1 MTQFI
6 KSHTIDE
13 MIASMA
19 AYLPGGEMFIAAQI
33 AGTNQYDL
41 LRGIGF
47 ALLDAENFV
56 KVYNAEFIPDATSAF
71 VEEWESALGIP
82 DDCFPGSSESDLSI
96 RKSHILIKLASLGVQ
111 TGDDFVNL
119 ASILGFPDTTVTPG
133 VNAGIT
139 PLSEARFTIVVA
151 FPAPSETIFPIDFP
165 IPFGSTQFSI
175 LECLF
180 TKLKPANCVIQFQ
193 AQTGVQSL
201 FQDGQEIEFQDNIFE
216 EF

>member
-6 KSHTIDE
+6 QSHTIDE

-19 AYLPGGEMFIAAQI
+19 SYLPGNEMFIAAKV
-33 AGTNQYDL
+33 AGTNQFDL
-41 LRGIGF
+41 LRGLGF

-56 KVYNAEFIPDATSAF
+56 QVYNAEFIPDNTSAF

-82 DDCFPGSSESDLSI
+82 DDCFPGPAESDLAI

-111 TGDDFVNL
+111 TSADFVNL
-119 ASILGFPDTTVTPG
+119 ATILGFPDTTVISG
-133 VNAGIT
+133 VNEGIT
-139 PLSEARFTIVVA
+139 PLSEARFTIVVG
-151 FPAPSETIFPIDFP
+151 FPAPPSNIFPLDFP
-165 IPFGSTQFSI
+165 IPFGTTQFAI

-193 AQTGVQSL
+193 LQTGIQYL
-201 FQDGQEIEFQDNIFE
+201 FQDGQEYEFQDDIFQ